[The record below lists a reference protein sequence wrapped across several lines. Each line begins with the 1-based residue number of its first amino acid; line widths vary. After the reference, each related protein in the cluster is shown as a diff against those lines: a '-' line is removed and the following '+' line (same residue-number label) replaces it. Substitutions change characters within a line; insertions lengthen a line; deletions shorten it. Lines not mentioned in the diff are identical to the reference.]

1 MKSDELLDAIGEAK
15 DEYVQDVRTGKASSG
30 WKKWISAIAAS
41 LVLIVGAGWILGNLG
56 GESGGSGSGN
66 DLNYMD
72 YIGPVLPLTIQH
84 ENPGI
89 TAVRNVNYDFSPYI
103 TYQDSYGE
111 GENIS
116 YYDRYDTEAIITD
129 SYVLTNGSGEDQTVT
144 LLYPQTGSLYDYT
157 NEGMFPTITVNGQP
171 ITAGFHPGPYTG
183 AFQGAWGEN
192 HDNETLNLKPIEN
205 FEGYQHLFS
214 DGSYQASALDDFPV
228 LDQEVIV
235 YQFSDYVYT
244 ADETAKNPTI
254 EMSFYIDF
262 DQTYVFTYGMNGGSM
277 DAETGLR
284 ACHQGGIRY
293 QPELQEQFQ
302 EPDDAYVILMG
313 EDIENYTLQGYRDG
327 GCDEGEELD
336 DLSCTVTR
344 YESTLGEM
352 FKVLCNDYMEYSL
365 PFVFGEDSVHSKALY
380 CALAAELLETHGIL
394 GNEPAQRYDWGMIEE
409 LFSAVHTDPRIMY
422 YSFCVTIPA
431 GEHITVEFTMRKD
444 ASIDFVGEDKG
455 KDGYDMATR
464 LGSNLTFTQQTA
476 SICNF
481 EEIEIVAQNFGFDLT
496 NDITSV
502 TLDLNQ
508 DHYWMEVRKL
518 PKD

>member
-15 DEYVQDVRTGKASSG
+15 DEYVQDVRTGKASQG

-41 LVLIVGAGWILGNLG
+41 LVLIVGAEWILGNLG

-111 GENIS
+111 GENIT

-144 LLYPQTGSLYDYT
+144 LLYPQTGSLYDYA

-192 HDNETLNLKPIEN
+192 YENETLNLKLIEN
-205 FEGYQHLFS
+205 FEGYQLLLS
-214 DGSYQASALDDFPV
+214 DGRYQASALDDFPV
-228 LDQEVIV
+228 LDQKVIV
-235 YQFSDYVYT
+235 YQFSDYIYT
-244 ADETAKNPTI
+244 ADETAENPTI
-254 EMSFYIDF
+254 EISFHMDYEK
-262 DQTYVFTYGMNGGSM
+262 TYVFTYGMNIGPITVKNGMKTCRVGSIEY
-277 DAETGLR
+277 D
-284 ACHQGGIRY
+284 
-293 QPELQEQFQ
+293 PELPPYFQ
-302 EPDDAYVILMG
+302 EPRDAYLILMG
-313 EDIENYTLQGYRDG
+313 EDIDGCHIQGYRDG
-327 GCDEGEELD
+327 NCNEGGKLD
-336 DLSCTVTR
+336 DLSCAVTR
-344 YESTLGEM
+344 YESTFGAIMTET
-352 FKVLCNDYMEYSL
+352 VQDYLEHRL
-365 PFVFGEDSVHSKALY
+365 PLRFSEAVAGDTGLY
-380 CALAAELLETHGIL
+380 CGLAAEVLETHGIL
-394 GNEPAQRYDWGMIEE
+394 CGKPDGRHAWGNIEPLINTT
-409 LFSAVHTDPRIMY
+409 HTDSRIIY
-422 YSFCVTIPA
+422 FSFDVTIPA

-444 ASIDFVGEDKG
+444 ASIDFVGDDKG

-464 LGSNLTFTQQTA
+464 LGSNLTFTEQTA
-476 SICNF
+476 SICRY
-481 EEIEIVAQNFGFDLT
+481 EEIEIISQNFGFDLT

-508 DHYWMEVRKL
+508 DHYWMEIRKL
-518 PKD
+518 PKN